1 MNYKILFVL
10 ILPVL
15 FLALTSCS
23 TPIVLND
30 KSAVQGVWWWDD
42 SLDYSYLEFAHE
54 NGIDE
59 IYYCDSSFDADTES
73 FIQKSNALGINVY
86 FLCGEY
92 QWIENRDSFDS
103 LISSYIEFQNN
114 HTYIFEGVHLDVEP
128 HQHPQFAQRRTELI
142 AEYINFILQ
151 TTSKYPNIKF
161 DADIPFWLDD
171 VITFAGQTKEAYK
184 FLIDYCNRTFIM
196 SYRDTA
202 QGIYDVAKD
211 ELEYAKTVNKM
222 LFLGVETGDEEDV
235 VTFAQENKKYMYDEL
250 KKLYN
255 LVDYNYGLSIHHIK
269 SWYELKSD

>member
-1 MNYKILFVL
+1 MDLELETGDSLFANLWRAFCNMRAALLKQLSVDPTWGNNMASM
-10 ILPVL
+10 I
-15 FLALTSCS
+15 FAAEALT
-23 TPIVLND
+23 
-30 KSAVQGVWWWDD
+30 
-42 SLDYSYLEFAHE
+42 
-54 NGIDE
+54 
-59 IYYCDSSFDADTES
+59 
-73 FIQKSNALGINVY
+73 
-86 FLCGEY
+86 
-92 QWIENRDSFDS
+92 
-103 LISSYIEFQNN
+103 
-114 HTYIFEGVHLDVEP
+114 
-128 HQHPQFAQRRTELI
+128 
-142 AEYINFILQ
+142 
-151 TTSKYPNIKF
+151 NIKF

-171 VITFAGQTKEAYK
+171 VITFDGQTKEAYK

-235 VTFAQENKKYMYDEL
+235 VTFAQENKQYMYDEL